1 MKEKEI
7 IILDRKRIQH
17 RITMLEAKMSGDIIR
32 FSSWTKVAAAQCTNS
47 EDIEDIVHTAV
58 GALQKVR
65 RTEGMLE
72 ALKKLQQVERKEEND
87 TTS

>member
-1 MKEKEI
+1 MKEKEVVV
-7 IILDRKRIQH
+7 LEKKKIQH

-47 EDIEDIVHTAV
+47 GDIEGIIHTAV
-58 GALQKVR
+58 EALQKVR

-72 ALKKLQQVERKEEND
+72 ALKKLRQVEREEEND